1 MGNATDARVDRPHL
15 PDWRWVPRTVHLHIL
30 LTCPN
35 ANLLRQVGSPAQL
48 VLRSYV
54 VATKGLEDVNAGSIR
69 PHGGL
74 DRRVGAVLF
83 HEDVGGAEYVE
94 VGDHSCRTRLTAA
107 RASEAVMSGR
117 ARWTA
122 RTASSVWLR

>member
-1 MGNATDARVDRPHL
+1 MGNANDAGMDRPHL

-35 ANLLRQVGSPAQL
+35 ANLLRHVVSPAQL

-69 PHGGL
+69 PYGGL
-74 DRRVGAVLF
+74 DRRILAVAL
-83 HEDVGGAEYVE
+83 HEEVGGSVDVE
-94 VGDHSCRTRLTAA
+94 VGGHSRRQ
-107 RASEAVMSGR
+107 
-117 ARWTA
+117 
-122 RTASSVWLR
+122 